1 MAPRLRRFLLFFS
14 WFAGLHADA
23 QTTVNWNSDA
33 LMTNLTSTS
42 GLLDSGFQ
50 FELGVFAGSF
60 SPAAANVSQWA
71 ANWHPA
77 SRVAYDVSNKRYAAT
92 FTPADNNTP
101 FTAGKAAYVWGFRGD
116 AVSSEWILFRASSWT
131 WPSASSFPPS
141 LTYWYAKDATAVL
154 GTIHASGSPF
164 LMQTA
169 AVTNAAPPATSWSQ
183 WQAESLAGEVHNG
196 PNDDPD
202 RDGVPNL
209 LEYVFGTPPKSAG
222 SPAATPVAVVAGHLQ
237 ITIPRRID
245 HPVTLVVEVSDDLA
259 NWHSGSAYTAVVSD
273 GLTALVVR
281 DLTTVDAIHQKRF
294 IRLRAELPAP

>member
-1 MAPRLRRFLLFFS
+1 MLLYVS
-14 WFAGLHADA
+14 WFAGLQADA
-23 QTTVNWNSDA
+23 QTTVDWNSDA
-33 LMTNLTSTS
+33 LQTNLTSA
-42 GLLDSGFQ
+42 GDLLDGGFNL
-50 FELGVFAGSF
+50 ELGVFAGSF
-60 SPAAANVSQWA
+60 VPTPGNIAQWA

-77 SRVAYDVSNKRYAAT
+77 CRTIYDASNKRYADV
-92 FTPADNNTP
+92 FTPVNNNTP
-101 FTAGKAAYVWGFRGD
+101 FTIGKAGYVWGFRGD

-154 GTIHASGSPF
+154 GTIIASGSPF

-169 AVTNAAPPATSWSQ
+169 AVSNVAPPTTTWSQ
-183 WQAESLAGEVHNG
+183 WQAETLAGD
-196 PNDDPD
+196 PNSDPD

-222 SPAATPVAVVAGHLQ
+222 APVATPVEVVDGHLQ

-245 HPVTLVVEVSDDLA
+245 HPATLIVEVSDDLA
-259 NWHSGSAYTAVVSD
+259 SWHSGPAYTAVVSD

-281 DLTTVDAIHQKRF
+281 DLTTVDVTHPKRF
-294 IRLRAELPAP
+294 MRLRTELTNP